1 MSIDDF
7 AAKLAHTPVPWWL
20 ARAASW
26 ALAGYAIIT
35 GLDYLNTPTRPPGAR
50 SLTMVERLATLH
62 TWGVWYL
69 IAGGVLAIGLILGRH
84 VVVWLGHFACSILYA
99 AFAGA
104 TLQAV
109 WEYQHT
115 PTAGTNGWI
124 WRAAYV
130 AFMIAIGHFMLAW
143 FRGPIPRRGEAQ

>member
-26 ALAGYAIIT
+26 GLAGYAIVT
-35 GLDYLNTPTRPPGAR
+35 GLDYLNPPQQTGR
-50 SLTMVERLATLH
+50 SLTMVEKLATLH
-62 TWGVWYL
+62 TWGIWYL
-69 IAGGVLAIGLILGRH
+69 IAGGVLAVGLTLGRH
-84 VVVWLGHFACSILYA
+84 VIVWLGHFACSILYFG
-99 AFAGA
+99 FAVA

-109 WEYQHT
+109 WEYQHS
-115 PTAGTNGWI
+115 PTAEAGGWI

-130 AFMIAIGHFMLAW
+130 AFMIALGHFALAW
-143 FRGPIPRRGEAQ
+143 FRGPIPHRGDEA